1 MQYVPQVIFPKFKRE
16 RGSHYFKFLIDFAEN
31 QAMNSEKNV
40 EIWTSILDN
49 CAKQRVQAGQNPDE
63 SLLVVA
69 KNANVTADQTNIRME
84 KAMGFKDDIQAKKL
98 EEELKQEQ
106 DESLLNP
113 NPKPAENPVDKVTAA
128 DLSDIFSAPSRDPAN
143 SMAV

>member
-1 MQYVPQVIFPKFKRE
+1 VIFPKFKRE

-40 EIWTSILDN
+40 EIWTQILDN

-84 KAMGFKDDIQAKKL
+84 KAMVYKDDIQAKKL
-98 EEELKQEQ
+98 EEELK
-106 DESLLNP
+106 
-113 NPKPAENPVDKVTAA
+113 
-128 DLSDIFSAPSRDPAN
+128 
-143 SMAV
+143 